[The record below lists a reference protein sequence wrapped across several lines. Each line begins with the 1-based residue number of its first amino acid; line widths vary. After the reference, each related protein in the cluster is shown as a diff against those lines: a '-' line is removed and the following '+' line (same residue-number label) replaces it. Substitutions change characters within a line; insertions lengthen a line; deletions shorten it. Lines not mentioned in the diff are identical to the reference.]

1 MDFQLYSLGAA
12 LVFHEIFFPESSTA
26 MALILAMGTYGAGY
40 VARIVGAFIFGKM
53 GDRIGRKKVLFIT
66 ITMMGICTTLI
77 GVLPTYA
84 QIGVFAPILLV
95 TLRIIQGLGAGAEI
109 SGAGTMLAE
118 YAPKGKR
125 GIISSFVAMGT
136 NCGTLSATAIW
147 AFMFF
152 ILSKEELLAWGWRI
166 PFLASVVVMVFAIWL
181 RMNLKESPVFEK
193 VNDSNQP
200 TAKPA
205 PAGSM
210 FQSKSFWL
218 ATGLRFGQA
227 GNSGLIQTFLAGY
240 LVQTLLFN
248 KAIPTDAL
256 MISSILGFMT
266 IPFLGWLSDKIGRR
280 IPYIIMNTSA
290 IVLAWPMLSI
300 IVDKSYAPSTI
311 MVALIVIHNCA
322 VLGLFALENTEHFS
336 DWGYYEVNLIGGE
349 QQIAD
354 LQQQDNLYTVAE
366 MSADVWTARV
376 VGVVKKA
383 LHVQIDGL
391 ETVLAAMCEPQIA
404 IVSLTITEKGYF
416 HSPATGQLML
426 DHPMVA
432 ADVQNPHQP
441 KTATGVIVEALARR
455 KAAGLP
461 AFTVMSCDNMPENGH
476 VMRDVVTSYAQAV
489 DVKLAQWI
497 EDNVTFPSTM
507 VDRIVPAVTEDTL
520 AKIEQ
525 LTGVRDPAGVACE
538 PFRQWVIEDNFVAGR
553 PEWEKAGA
561 ELVSDVLPYE
571 EMKLRMLNGSHSFLA
586 YLGYLAGYQ
595 HINDCME
602 DEHYRYAAYGLMLQE
617 QAPTL
622 KVQGVDLQDYANRL
636 IARYSNPA
644 LRHRTWQIAMDGSQ
658 KLPQRMLDSVR
669 WHLAHDSKFDLLALG
684 VAGWMRYVGGVDEQ
698 GNPIEISD
706 PLLPVIQKAVQ
717 SSAEGKA
724 RVQSLLAIKAIFG
737 DDLPDN
743 SLFTAR
749 VTETYLSLLAH
760 GAKAT
765 VAKYS
770 VK

>member
-1 MDFQLYSLGAA
+1 MGNNLLSAKATLPVYDRNNLAPRIVHLGFGA
-12 LVFHEIFFPESSTA
+12 FHRA
-26 MALILAMGTYGAGY
+26 HQGVYADILA
-40 VARIVGAFIFGKM
+40 
-53 GDRIGRKKVLFIT
+53 
-66 ITMMGICTTLI
+66 
-77 GVLPTYA
+77 
-84 QIGVFAPILLV
+84 
-95 TLRIIQGLGAGAEI
+95 
-109 SGAGTMLAE
+109 
-118 YAPKGKR
+118 
-125 GIISSFVAMGT
+125 
-136 NCGTLSATAIW
+136 
-147 AFMFF
+147 
-152 ILSKEELLAWGWRI
+152 
-166 PFLASVVVMVFAIWL
+166 
-181 RMNLKESPVFEK
+181 
-193 VNDSNQP
+193 
-200 TAKPA
+200 
-205 PAGSM
+205 
-210 FQSKSFWL
+210 
-218 ATGLRFGQA
+218 
-227 GNSGLIQTFLAGY
+227 
-240 LVQTLLFN
+240 
-248 KAIPTDAL
+248 
-256 MISSILGFMT
+256 
-266 IPFLGWLSDKIGRR
+266 
-280 IPYIIMNTSA
+280 
-290 IVLAWPMLSI
+290 
-300 IVDKSYAPSTI
+300 
-311 MVALIVIHNCA
+311 
-322 VLGLFALENTEHFS
+322 TEHFS

-349 QQIAD
+349 QQFAD

-366 MSADVWTARV
+366 MSADAWTARV

-383 LHVQIDGL
+383 LHVQMDGL

-489 DVKLAQWI
+489 DEKLAQWI

-525 LTGVRDPAGVACE
+525 LTGVGDPAGVACE

-743 SLFTAR
+743 SKSDGSVLVFISAWRESDRGEIFREVKKAMPPSAAFTHLVHAETNQVQRCQFLFTTFNNYGFSAADLLSGQTFSINR
-749 VTETYLSLLAH
+749 QDLASVTGAANHNTAASGDCVTVTIVGRHRCFLLSDLQS
-760 GAKAT
+760 KPT
-765 VAKYS
+765 
-770 VK
+770 

>member
-1 MDFQLYSLGAA
+1 MTIEKHERSTKDLVKAAVSGWLGTALEFMDFQLYSLGAA

-300 IVDKSYAPSTI
+300 IVDKSYASSTI

-322 VLGLFALENTEHFS
+322 VLGLFALENITMAEMFGCKNRFTRMAIS
-336 DWGYYEVNLIGGE
+336 KEIGGL
-349 QQIAD
+349 IASGFGPILAGIFCTMTESWYPIAIMIMAYSVIGLISALKMPEVKDRD
-354 LQQQDNLYTVAE
+354 LSALEDAAE
-366 MSADVWTARV
+366 DQPRV
-376 VGVVKKA
+376 VR
-383 LHVQIDGL
+383 
-391 ETVLAAMCEPQIA
+391 AAHPSR
-404 IVSLTITEKGYF
+404 SL
-416 HSPATGQLML
+416 
-426 DHPMVA
+426 
-432 ADVQNPHQP
+432 
-441 KTATGVIVEALARR
+441 
-455 KAAGLP
+455 
-461 AFTVMSCDNMPENGH
+461 
-476 VMRDVVTSYAQAV
+476 
-489 DVKLAQWI
+489 
-497 EDNVTFPSTM
+497 
-507 VDRIVPAVTEDTL
+507 
-520 AKIEQ
+520 
-525 LTGVRDPAGVACE
+525 
-538 PFRQWVIEDNFVAGR
+538 
-553 PEWEKAGA
+553 
-561 ELVSDVLPYE
+561 
-571 EMKLRMLNGSHSFLA
+571 
-586 YLGYLAGYQ
+586 
-595 HINDCME
+595 
-602 DEHYRYAAYGLMLQE
+602 
-617 QAPTL
+617 
-622 KVQGVDLQDYANRL
+622 
-636 IARYSNPA
+636 
-644 LRHRTWQIAMDGSQ
+644 
-658 KLPQRMLDSVR
+658 
-669 WHLAHDSKFDLLALG
+669 
-684 VAGWMRYVGGVDEQ
+684 
-698 GNPIEISD
+698 
-706 PLLPVIQKAVQ
+706 
-717 SSAEGKA
+717 
-724 RVQSLLAIKAIFG
+724 
-737 DDLPDN
+737 
-743 SLFTAR
+743 
-749 VTETYLSLLAH
+749 
-760 GAKAT
+760 
-765 VAKYS
+765 
-770 VK
+770 

>member
-227 GNSGLIQTFLAGY
+227 GN
-240 LVQTLLFN
+240 
-248 KAIPTDAL
+248 
-256 MISSILGFMT
+256 
-266 IPFLGWLSDKIGRR
+266 
-280 IPYIIMNTSA
+280 
-290 IVLAWPMLSI
+290 
-300 IVDKSYAPSTI
+300 
-311 MVALIVIHNCA
+311 
-322 VLGLFALENTEHFS
+322 
-336 DWGYYEVNLIGGE
+336 
-349 QQIAD
+349 
-354 LQQQDNLYTVAE
+354 
-366 MSADVWTARV
+366 
-376 VGVVKKA
+376 
-383 LHVQIDGL
+383 
-391 ETVLAAMCEPQIA
+391 
-404 IVSLTITEKGYF
+404 
-416 HSPATGQLML
+416 
-426 DHPMVA
+426 
-432 ADVQNPHQP
+432 
-441 KTATGVIVEALARR
+441 
-455 KAAGLP
+455 
-461 AFTVMSCDNMPENGH
+461 
-476 VMRDVVTSYAQAV
+476 
-489 DVKLAQWI
+489 
-497 EDNVTFPSTM
+497 M

-602 DEHYRYAAYGLMLQE
+602 DEHYRHAAYALMLHE

-636 IARYSNPA
+636 IERYSNPA

-743 SLFTAR
+743 SLFTAK
-749 VTETYLSLLAH
+749 VTEAYLSLLAH